1 MRLIFYVVRRLLI
14 LIPTLIGVTLITF
27 ALSHAPGPGFAIA
40 VYCTPKLGPCDINN
54 PLLRPIVDQ
63 FHLRDPIPVQYAYY
77 LAGLLNGDWG
87 FTSSPVS
94 GGIPVTQAI
103 TIFLPQTVELAV
115 AAIILST
122 LIGIPAGTL
131 SALRKDRLSDHTTRV
146 LALVG
151 YSIPFFWL
159 ALLLQIAAIS
169 LNPEWEITGGYSP
182 SVLDPGSSASGW
194 AFVNLGGSPVLFSQ
208 PTHFLVLDAVIHGSG
223 SVFVDALKHLL
234 LPTLTLTIGILGV
247 TLRMVRSGMVD
258 SMNQDYVKTAWA
270 KGLPDWVVT
279 RIHIRRN
286 ALLPAVTVI
295 GLLFAGLLG
304 GVVLVEDV
312 FAWKGIGYWATVAV
326 LRFDVGGVM
335 GTTLIFAIFL
345 VLINL
350 VADVIY
356 AYLDP
361 RISL

>member
-1 MRLIFYVVRRLLI
+1 L
-14 LIPTLIGVTLITF
+14 
-27 ALSHAPGPGFAIA
+27 
-40 VYCTPKLGPCDINN
+40 K
-54 PLLRPIVDQ
+54 PIVDQ
-63 FHLRDPIPVQYAYY
+63 YHLRDPIPIQYVYY
-77 LAGLLNGDWG
+77 LSGLLQGDWG

-103 TIFLPQTVELAV
+103 TLFLPQTVELAV
-115 AAIILST
+115 ASIVLAT
-122 LIGIPAGTL
+122 LIGIPMGTV
-131 SALRKDRLSDHTTRV
+131 SALRKDRLSDHATRIF
-146 LALVG
+146 ALVG

-182 SVLDPGSSASGW
+182 TVLDPGSPSSSW
-194 AFVNLGGSPVLFSQ
+194 AFVDVGGTPVLFSQ
-208 PTHFLVLDAVIHGSG
+208 PTHFLLLDAALHGSG
-223 SVFVDALKHLL
+223 TVFIDALKHLL
-234 LPTLTLTIGILGV
+234 LPTITLTIGILGV
-247 TLRMVRSGMVD
+247 ILRMIRSGMVD
-258 SMNQDYVKTAWA
+258 SMNQDYVKTAWS

-304 GVVLVEDV
+304 GVVLVEYV
-312 FAWKGIGYWATVAV
+312 FAWKGIGYWATQAV
-326 LRFDVGGVM
+326 LRFDTGGVM

-345 VLINL
+345 VVINL

-361 RISL
+361 RITL